1 MAATTRKRKVRRV
14 PNPDFSNL
22 ESQHVAHMLEKLHD
36 RIGDLIGRGKS
47 GSASDL
53 RNFAP
58 SVAQSLVRGLITE
71 GTTSMNKI
79 RDIVLVQAGLALSAA
94 SHDDDEDDDSED

>member
-1 MAATTRKRKVRRV
+1 MAATRKRKVRRI
-14 PNPDFSNL
+14 PNPEFSGL
-22 ESQHVAHMLEKLHD
+22 ESQHVAQMLEKLHD

-79 RDIVLVQAGLALSAA
+79 RDIVLVQAGPASSAV
-94 SHDDDEDDDSED
+94 SHDDEDDDSED